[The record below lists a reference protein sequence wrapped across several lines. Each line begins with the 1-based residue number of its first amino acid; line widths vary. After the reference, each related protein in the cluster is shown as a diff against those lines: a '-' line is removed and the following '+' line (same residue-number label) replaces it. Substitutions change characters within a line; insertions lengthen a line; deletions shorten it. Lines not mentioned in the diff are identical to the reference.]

1 MVIDTNIL
9 IAYLDG
15 QKDVVE
21 AIQTWKSRSP
31 LFISSLSRIEM
42 LALAKL
48 TSTEIEEIKAFLENF
63 ISVPVDDRLAETA
76 AAYRRNY
83 KFGLADAII
92 IATATDKQLP
102 LASRDKQFQKIKE
115 ITVIEI

>member
-31 LFISSLSRIEM
+31 LFISSISRIEM

-48 TSTEIEEIKAFLENF
+48 TPADIEEIKSFLENF
-63 ISVPVDDRLAETA
+63 ISVPLDDRLAETA
-76 AAYRRNY
+76 ALLRRNY
-83 KFGLADAII
+83 KLELADAII

-102 LASRDKQFQKIKE
+102 LVSQDRQFKKIPE

>member
-21 AIQTWKSRSP
+21 AIQTWKSRNP
-31 LFISSLSRIEM
+31 LFISSITRLEM

-48 TSTEIEEIKAFLENF
+48 TRAEIFEIKSFLDNF
-63 ISVPVDDRLAETA
+63 ISVPLDDGLAETA
-76 AAYRRNY
+76 ADLRRNY
-83 KFGLADAII
+83 KLDLADAAI
-92 IATATDKQLP
+92 IATAINNRLP
-102 LASRDKQFQKIKE
+102 LVSRDKKFQKVKE